1 MSVTPEPRS
10 MPALLYFFAF
20 CNLVIGSSAFV
31 LGGILGPV
39 SQALGV
45 SLAATGQ
52 AMTAYALSTAVLAP
66 LIIMATVRWSRHAG
80 IALALALFT
89 LGCLISALADSLFWL
104 IVGRVVMGA
113 GAMFSAVASATAVG
127 LVAPASRGRALSLTN
142 VGQGISYAVG
152 VPVGTWLGLEYGWR
166 LPLWLAT
173 GASLIVWVLAWR
185 WVPRQL
191 RDTPPTGTL
200 RAAVG
205 QWAVIRVWLRTLLLF
220 VAIFAV
226 FTYIGPVLVALDDLS
241 PAGLAVVLAI
251 FGVAGVAGTLA
262 GGWANDRF
270 GSIRV
275 ITYQLVVVGLMMVLL
290 PFTQGHLVLTVLTLV
305 VWGLHSFGSMVPQ
318 QSRLV
323 MLAPSQAP
331 MLMSLNSSMLYI
343 GSALGAVVGGL
354 TMSHIGVGRLSW
366 IGAPFVLLSLLTLL
380 PDWSLERKANP
391 KP

>member
-1 MSVTPEPRS
+1 

-31 LGGILGPV
+31 LGGILEPV
-39 SQALGV
+39 SQALDV

-52 AMTAYALSTAVLAP
+52 AMTAYALSTAILAP
-66 LIIMATVRWSRHAG
+66 LIIMATIRWSRHAG
-80 IALALALFT
+80 IALALTLFS
-89 LGCLISALADSLFWL
+89 LGCLISALAQSLVWL
-104 IVGRVVMGA
+104 IAGRIVMGA

-127 LVAPASRGRALSLTN
+127 LVVPALRGRALSLTN
-142 VGQGISYAVG
+142 VGQGISYAIG
-152 VPVGTWLGLEYGWR
+152 VPMGTWLGLEFGWR

-173 GASLIVWVLAWR
+173 GASLAILLLAWS

-191 RDTPPTGTL
+191 RDSPPTGSL
-200 RAAVG
+200 RAAIG
-205 QWAVIRVWLRTLLLF
+205 QWAVLRVWARTLLLF
-220 VAIFAV
+220 LAIFAV

-241 PAGLAVVLAI
+241 PVGLAAVLAI
-251 FGVAGVAGTLA
+251 FGLAGVVGTLV

-275 ITYQLVVVGLMMVLL
+275 ITYQLTVVGLMMVLL
-290 PFTQGHLVLTVLTLV
+290 PFTQGKVVLTVLTLV
-305 VWGLHSFGSMVPQ
+305 IWGLHSFGTMVPQ

-323 MLAPSQAP
+323 ALASSQAP

-354 TMSHIGVGRLSW
+354 AMSTIGVGRLSW
-366 IGAPFVLLSLLTLL
+366 IGAPFVLLSLLTLV
-380 PDWSLERKANP
+380 PDWAMERKGYRQP
-391 KP
+391 

>member
-1 MSVTPEPRS
+1 

-31 LGGILGPV
+31 LSGILDPV
-39 SQALGV
+39 SQGLGV
-45 SLAATGQ
+45 SLAASGQ

-66 LIIMATVRWSRHAG
+66 LMIMITVKWSRHG
-80 IALALALFT
+80 SICLALALFS
-89 LGCLISALADSLFWL
+89 LGCLISALAASLTWL
-104 IVGRVVMGA
+104 ILGRIVMGA
-113 GAMFSAVASATAVG
+113 GAMFSAIASATAVG
-127 LVAPASRGRALSLTN
+127 MVTPALRGRALSLTN

-173 GASLIVWVLAWR
+173 AASLTIWLLAWR

-191 RDTPPTGTL
+191 RDTPPIGTL

-205 QWAVIRVWLRTLLLF
+205 QWAVIRVWLRTLLMF
-220 VAIFAV
+220 IAIFTV
-226 FTYIGPVLVALDDLS
+226 FTYIGPVLVALHNLS

-251 FGVAGVAGTLA
+251 FGLAGVAGTLI

-275 ITYQLVVVGLMMVLL
+275 ITYQLAVVSLMMVLL
-290 PFTQGHLVLTVLTLV
+290 PFTEGQVILTVLTLV
-305 VWGLHSFGSMVPQ
+305 IWGLHGFGSMVPQ

-354 TMSHIGVGRLSW
+354 SMSQIGVGRLSW
-366 IGAPFVLLSLLTLL
+366 IGAPFVMLALLTVL
-380 PDWSLERKANP
+380 PDWAAERKSLP
-391 KP
+391 RP

>member
-1 MSVTPEPRS
+1 

-31 LGGILGPV
+31 LGGILEPV
-39 SQALGV
+39 SQALDV

-52 AMTAYALSTAVLAP
+52 AMTAYALSTAILAP
-66 LIIMATVRWSRHAG
+66 LIIMATIRWSRHAG
-80 IALALALFT
+80 IALALTLFS
-89 LGCLISALADSLFWL
+89 LGCLISALAQSLVWL
-104 IVGRVVMGA
+104 IVGRIVMGA

-127 LVAPASRGRALSLTN
+127 LVVPALRGRALSLTN
-142 VGQGISYAVG
+142 VGQGISYAIG
-152 VPVGTWLGLEYGWR
+152 VPMGTWLGLEFGWR

-173 GASLIVWVLAWR
+173 GASLAILLLAWS

-191 RDTPPTGTL
+191 RDSPPTGSL
-200 RAAVG
+200 RAAIG
-205 QWAVIRVWLRTLLLF
+205 QWAVLRVWARTLLLF
-220 VAIFAV
+220 LAIFAV

-241 PAGLAVVLAI
+241 PVGLAAVLAI
-251 FGVAGVAGTLA
+251 FGLAGVVGTLV

-275 ITYQLVVVGLMMVLL
+275 ITYQLTVVGLMMVLL
-290 PFTQGHLVLTVLTLV
+290 PFTQGNVVLTVLTLV
-305 VWGLHSFGSMVPQ
+305 IWGLHSFGTMVPQ

-323 MLAPSQAP
+323 ALASSQAP

-354 TMSHIGVGRLSW
+354 AMSTIGVGRLSW
-366 IGAPFVLLSLLTLL
+366 VGAPFVLLSLLTLV
-380 PDWSLERKANP
+380 PDWAMERKGYRQP
-391 KP
+391 

>member
-1 MSVTPEPRS
+1 

-31 LGGILGPV
+31 LGGILEPV
-39 SQALGV
+39 SQALDV

-52 AMTAYALSTAVLAP
+52 AMTAYALSTAILAP
-66 LIIMATVRWSRHAG
+66 LIIMATIRWSRHAG
-80 IALALALFT
+80 IALALTLFS
-89 LGCLISALADSLFWL
+89 LGCLISALAQSLVWL
-104 IVGRVVMGA
+104 IVGRIVMGA

-127 LVAPASRGRALSLTN
+127 LVVPALRGRALSLTN
-142 VGQGISYAVG
+142 VGQGISYAIG
-152 VPVGTWLGLEYGWR
+152 VPMGTWLGLEFGWR

-173 GASLIVWVLAWR
+173 GASLAILLLAWS

-191 RDTPPTGTL
+191 RDSPPTGSL
-200 RAAVG
+200 RAAIG
-205 QWAVIRVWLRTLLLF
+205 QWAVLRVWARTLLLF
-220 VAIFAV
+220 LAIFAV

-241 PAGLAVVLAI
+241 PVGLAAVLAI
-251 FGVAGVAGTLA
+251 FGLAGVVGTLV

-275 ITYQLVVVGLMMVLL
+275 ITYQLTVVGLMMVLL
-290 PFTQGHLVLTVLTLV
+290 PFTQGKVVLTVLTLV
-305 VWGLHSFGSMVPQ
+305 IWGLHSFGTMVPQ

-323 MLAPSQAP
+323 ALASSQAP

-354 TMSHIGVGRLSW
+354 AMSTIGVGRLSW
-366 IGAPFVLLSLLTLL
+366 VGAPFVLLSLLTLV
-380 PDWSLERKANP
+380 PDWAMERKGYRQP
-391 KP
+391 

>member
-1 MSVTPEPRS
+1 

-31 LGGILGPV
+31 LSGILEPV
-39 SQALGV
+39 SQGLGV
-45 SLAATGQ
+45 SLAASGQ

-66 LIIMATVRWSRHAG
+66 VIIMATARWSRHAG
-80 IALALALFT
+80 IALALALFS
-89 LGCLISALADSLFWL
+89 LGCLISALSPSLTWL
-104 IVGRVVMGA
+104 IIGRIVMGA

-127 LVAPASRGRALSLTN
+127 LVVPALRGRALSLTN

-173 GASLIVWVLAWR
+173 GASLAIWLLAWR

-191 RDTPPTGTL
+191 RDTPPTGSL

-220 VAIFAV
+220 IAIFAV
-226 FTYIGPVLVALDDLS
+226 FTYIGPVLVALDQLS
-241 PAGLAVVLAI
+241 PAGLAVVLAL
-251 FGVAGVAGTLA
+251 FGLSGVAGTLL

-275 ITYQLVVVGLMMVLL
+275 ITYQMTVVGLMMVLL
-290 PFTQGHLVLTVLTLV
+290 PLSQGRVVWTVLILM
-305 VWGLHSFGSMVPQ
+305 VWGLHGFGSMVPQ

-323 MLAPSQAP
+323 SLAPSQAP

-343 GSALGAVVGGL
+343 GSALGAVVGAL
-354 TMSHIGVGRLSW
+354 AMSEIGVARLSW
-366 IGAPFVLLSLLTLL
+366 VGAPFILLSLLTLWS
-380 PDWSLERKANP
+380 DWGTEQRRVRLA
-391 KP
+391 

>member
-1 MSVTPEPRS
+1 

-31 LGGILGPV
+31 LSGILEPV
-39 SQALGV
+39 SQGLGV
-45 SLAATGQ
+45 SLAASGQ

-66 LIIMATVRWSRHAG
+66 MIIMATAGWSRHAG
-80 IALALALFT
+80 IALALALFS
-89 LGCLISALADSLFWL
+89 LGCLISALSPSLSWL
-104 IVGRVVMGA
+104 IIGRIVMGA

-127 LVAPASRGRALSLTN
+127 LVVPALRGRALSLTN

-173 GASLIVWVLAWR
+173 GASLAIWLLAWR
-185 WVPRQL
+185 WVPRPL
-191 RDTPPTGTL
+191 RDTPPTGSL

-205 QWAVIRVWLRTLLLF
+205 QWAVIRVWLRTLLMF
-220 VAIFAV
+220 TAIFAV
-226 FTYIGPVLVALDDLS
+226 FTYIGPVLVALDQLS
-241 PAGLAVVLAI
+241 PAGLAVVLAL
-251 FGVAGVAGTLA
+251 FGLSGVAGTLL

-275 ITYQLVVVGLMMVLL
+275 ITYQMTVVALMMVLL
-290 PFTQGHLVLTVLTLV
+290 PLSQGRVVWTVLILM
-305 VWGLHSFGSMVPQ
+305 VWGLHGFGSMVPQ

-323 MLAPSQAP
+323 SLAPSQAP

-343 GSALGAVVGGL
+343 GSALGAVVGAL
-354 TMSHIGVGRLSW
+354 AMSEIGVARLSW
-366 IGAPFVLLSLLTLL
+366 VGAPFILLSLLTLW
-380 PDWSLERKANP
+380 PDWGTERRHPRPA
-391 KP
+391 

>member
-1 MSVTPEPRS
+1 

-31 LGGILGPV
+31 LGGILEPV
-39 SQALGV
+39 SQALDV

-52 AMTAYALSTAVLAP
+52 AMTAYALSTAILAP
-66 LIIMATVRWSRHAG
+66 LIIMATIRWSRHAG
-80 IALALALFT
+80 IALALTLFS
-89 LGCLISALADSLFWL
+89 LGCLISALAQSLVWL
-104 IVGRVVMGA
+104 IAGRIVMGA

-127 LVAPASRGRALSLTN
+127 LVVPALRGRALSLTN
-142 VGQGISYAVG
+142 VGQGISYAIG
-152 VPVGTWLGLEYGWR
+152 VPMGTWLGLEFGWR

-173 GASLIVWVLAWR
+173 GASLAILLLAWS

-191 RDTPPTGTL
+191 RDSPPTGSL
-200 RAAVG
+200 RAAIG
-205 QWAVIRVWLRTLLLF
+205 QWAVLRVWARTLLLF
-220 VAIFAV
+220 LAIFAV

-241 PAGLAVVLAI
+241 PVGLAAVLAI
-251 FGVAGVAGTLA
+251 FGLAGVVGTLV

-275 ITYQLVVVGLMMVLL
+275 ITYQLTVVGLMMVLL
-290 PFTQGHLVLTVLTLV
+290 PFTQGKVVLTVLTLV
-305 VWGLHSFGSMVPQ
+305 IWGLHSFGTMVPQ

-323 MLAPSQAP
+323 ALASSQAP

-354 TMSHIGVGRLSW
+354 AMSSIGVGRLSW
-366 IGAPFVLLSLLTLL
+366 IGAPFVLLSLLTLV
-380 PDWSLERKANP
+380 PDWAMERKGYRQP
-391 KP
+391 

>member
-1 MSVTPEPRS
+1 

-31 LGGILGPV
+31 ISGILEPV
-39 SQALGV
+39 SQGLGV
-45 SLAATGQ
+45 SLAASGQ

-66 LIIMATVRWSRHAG
+66 LLIMATVKWSRHSG
-80 IALALALFT
+80 IALALALFS
-89 LGCLISALADSLFWL
+89 LGCLISALAQSLTEL
-104 IVGRVVMGA
+104 IVGRIVMGA
-113 GAMFSAVASATAVG
+113 GAMFSAIASAMAVSM
-127 LVAPASRGRALSLTN
+127 VEPALRGRALSLTN

-173 GASLIVWVLAWR
+173 GASLTIGLLAWR
-185 WVPRQL
+185 WVPRKPNNA
-191 RDTPPTGTL
+191 RPIGTL

-205 QWAVIRVWLRTLLLF
+205 QWAVLRVWLRTLLLF
-220 VAIFAV
+220 IAVFTV
-226 FTYIGPVLVALDDLS
+226 FTYIGPVLLALHDLS

-251 FGVAGVAGTLA
+251 FGMAGVFGTIA
-262 GGWANDRF
+262 GGWANDHF

-275 ITYQLVVVGLMMVLL
+275 ISYQLAVVGVMMVLL
-290 PFTQGHLVLTVLTLV
+290 PFTKGQVMLTVLVLMI
-305 VWGLHSFGSMVPQ
+305 WGIHGFGSMVPQ

-354 TMSHIGVGRLSW
+354 AMSKIDVGHLSW

-380 PDWSLERKANP
+380 PDWALERKSTP
-391 KP
+391 RP

>member
-1 MSVTPEPRS
+1 

-31 LGGILGPV
+31 LSGILEPV
-39 SQALGV
+39 SQGLGV
-45 SLAATGQ
+45 SLAASGQ

-66 LIIMATVRWSRHAG
+66 LLIMATVKWSRHNG
-80 IALALALFT
+80 IALALALFS
-89 LGCLISALADSLFWL
+89 LGCLISALAQSLTGL
-104 IVGRVVMGA
+104 LVGRIVMGA
-113 GAMFSAVASATAVG
+113 GAMFSAIASAMAVG
-127 LVAPASRGRALSLTN
+127 LVTPALRGRALSLTN

-173 GASLIVWVLAWR
+173 GASLAIWLLAWR
-185 WVPRQL
+185 WVPREL
-191 RDTPPTGTL
+191 SPARPVGTL
-200 RAAVG
+200 RAAAG
-205 QWAVIRVWLRTLLLF
+205 QWAVVRVWLRTLLLF
-220 VAIFAV
+220 VAIFTV
-226 FTYIGPVLVALDDLS
+226 FTYIGPVLLALHDLS

-251 FGVAGVAGTLA
+251 FGMAGVAGTLA

-275 ITYQLVVVGLMMVLL
+275 ISYQLTVVGLMMVLL
-290 PFTQGHLVLTVLTLV
+290 PFTEGQVALTVLTLV
-305 VWGLHSFGSMVPQ
+305 IWGVHGFGSMVPQ

-343 GSALGAVVGGL
+343 GSALGAVIGGL
-354 TMSHIGVGRLSW
+354 TMSKIGVGRLSW
-366 IGAPFVLLSLLTLL
+366 IGAPFVMLSLLTLL
-380 PDWSLERKANP
+380 PDWALERKSTP

>member
-1 MSVTPEPRS
+1 
-10 MPALLYFFAF
+10 MPAILYFFAF

-31 LGGILGPV
+31 LGGILEPV
-39 SQALGV
+39 SRALDV

-52 AMTAYALSTAVLAP
+52 AMTAYALSTAILAP
-66 LIIMATVRWSRHAG
+66 LIIMATVKWSRHAG
-80 IALALALFT
+80 IALALALFS
-89 LGCLISALADSLFWL
+89 LGCLISALAESLIGL
-104 IVGRVVMGA
+104 IMGRIVMGA

-127 LVAPASRGRALSLTN
+127 LVVPMLRGRALSLTN
-142 VGQGISYAVG
+142 VGQGISYAIG
-152 VPVGTWLGLEYGWR
+152 VPVGTWLGLEFGWR

-173 GASLIVWVLAWR
+173 GASLSILLLAWY

-191 RDTPPTGTL
+191 HDAPPSGSL
-200 RAAVG
+200 RAAIG

-241 PAGLAVVLAI
+241 AAGLAVVLAI
-251 FGVAGVAGTLA
+251 FGLAGVAGTLA

-290 PFTQGHLVLTVLTLV
+290 PYTQGQVVLTVLTLV
-305 VWGLHSFGSMVPQ
+305 IWGLHSFGSMVPQ

-323 MLAPSQAP
+323 MLASSQAP

-354 TMSHIGVGRLSW
+354 AMSKIGVGRLSW
-366 IGAPFVLLSLLTLL
+366 IGAPFVLLSLLTLV
-380 PDWSLERKANP
+380 PDWAMERKSGPPA
-391 KP
+391 

>member
-1 MSVTPEPRS
+1 MDPGPQP

-31 LGGILGPV
+31 LSGILEPV
-39 SQALGV
+39 SQGLGV
-45 SLAATGQ
+45 SLAASGQ

-66 LIIMATVRWSRHAG
+66 LIIMATAKWSRHGG
-80 IALALALFT
+80 IALALALFS
-89 LGCLISALADSLFWL
+89 LGCLISALAPSLTWL
-104 IVGRVVMGA
+104 IIGRVVMGA
-113 GAMFSAVASATAVG
+113 GAMFSAIASATAVG
-127 LVAPASRGRALSLTN
+127 MVTPALRGRALSLTN

-152 VPVGTWLGLEYGWR
+152 VPVGTWLGLEFGWR

-173 GASLIVWVLAWR
+173 AASLTIWLLAWR
-185 WVPRQL
+185 WVPRPL
-191 RDTPPTGTL
+191 RDTPPIGTL

-205 QWAVIRVWLRTLLLF
+205 QWAVIRVWLRTLLMF
-220 VAIFAV
+220 IAIFTV
-226 FTYIGPVLVALDDLS
+226 FTYIGPVLVALHNLS
-241 PAGLAVVLAI
+241 PAELAVVLAF
-251 FGVAGVAGTLA
+251 FGLAGVAGTLA

-275 ITYQLVVVGLMMVLL
+275 ISYQLAVVGLMMVLL
-290 PFTQGHLVLTVLTLV
+290 PFTQGQVVLTVLTLM
-305 VWGLHSFGSMVPQ
+305 VWGLHGFGSMVPQ

-354 TMSHIGVGRLSW
+354 SMSQIGVGRLSW
-366 IGAPFVLLSLLTLL
+366 IGAPFVVLALLTVL
-380 PDWSLERKANP
+380 PDWVGERKP
-391 KP
+391 VPRP